1 MRKIFACAAAFV
13 LVFALSGCVTQVTKE
28 SKPSM
33 SSVSDV
39 SSSTAS
45 AASSASKGA
54 VSWTSANSADE
65 AAKGAGI
72 SGFAAADTTTIAD
85 ITFKSPKFAYTDHV
99 AQATYE
105 EPGKA
110 RLIVRGAEGNHT
122 APLTERDKSEFAQ
135 SWKGT
140 YEGVE
145 VTSYG
150 DKQGE
155 IVICLWKD
163 GNKEYGAT
171 IEGLKGSTVTM
182 DEDDLKD
189 IVKIVKG
196 AAPQQAAT
204 QSQSTSALNSTPGFD
219 VNTVVKNNKLGD
231 FVRYYYVQGNN
242 GKYYWAI
249 VTRAANGSEVTS
261 YTDEKGNIIQGGVE
275 VGSPVDYD
283 GADFDVAA
291 LVQANGLGQYK
302 RYYWVQGENGTG
314 YWGIVTIGADGA
326 EHVTYTD
333 EKGNIIQGGV
343 EVGSKPDAGAAAA
356 SASNDGANF
365 DVAAVAQ
372 NNNLGQY
379 KRYFWVQ
386 GQNGAGYWGIVTVGA
401 DGAEHVTYTDE
412 QGNIQQ
418 GGI

>member
-1 MRKIFACAAAFV
+1 MKKIFAVIAVAA
-13 LVFALSGCVTQVTKE
+13 LALALTGCVTQVVKE
-28 SKPSM
+28 SKSSM
-33 SSVSDV
+33 SSVADV
-39 SSSTAS
+39 SASTAS
-45 AASSASKGA
+45 ASGSGSSKAT
-54 VSWTSANSADE
+54 VSWTAADTADA

-72 SGFAAADTTTIAD
+72 SGFSAADSVTIAD
-85 ITFKSPKFAYTDHV
+85 ITFKGPKFAYTDHV

-105 EPGKA
+105 DASKA
-110 RLIVRGAEGNHT
+110 RIIVREAEGSHT
-122 APLTERDKSEFAQ
+122 APVTERDKSEFSQ

-140 YEGVE
+140 YQGLE

-150 DKQGE
+150 NKQGE
-155 IVICLWKD
+155 IVICTWND
-163 GNKEYGAT
+163 GNKEFGAT
-171 IEGLKGSTVTM
+171 IEGLKGNTIYM
-182 DEDDLKD
+182 GEDDLDD
-189 IVKIVKG
+189 IVSAVKSG
-196 AAPQQAAT
+196 ASQQGGT
-204 QSQSTSALNSTPGFD
+204 QSAAAANSNPGFD
-219 VNTVVKNNKLGD
+219 VNAFVANNKLGT
-231 FVRYYYVQGNN
+231 FKKYYFVQGNN
-242 GKYYWAI
+242 GKNYWAI
-249 VTRAANGSEVTS
+249 VTTSADGKEVTT
-261 YTDEKGNIIQGGVE
+261 YADMQGNVVKEGVE

-302 RYYWVQGENGTG
+302 RYFWVQGANGAG

-333 EKGNIIQGGV
+333 EKGNIIQGGIDGV
-343 EVGSKPDAGAAAA
+343 TTNSASAAAK
-356 SASNDGANF
+356 STNDGADF

-386 GQNGAGYWGIVTVGA
+386 GANGTGYWGIVTVGA